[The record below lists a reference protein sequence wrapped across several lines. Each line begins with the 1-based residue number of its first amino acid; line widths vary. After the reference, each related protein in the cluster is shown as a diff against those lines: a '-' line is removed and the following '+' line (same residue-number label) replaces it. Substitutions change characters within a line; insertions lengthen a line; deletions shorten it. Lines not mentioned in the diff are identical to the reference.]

1 MQVQASPPKAPIPP
15 HQLPLWVPG
24 KVLGSSDAH
33 NWRGVSYRLYD
44 YGGQDVEIPPMDC
57 HMLVQYVQGETPMD
71 RQVEGGGWTRT
82 RCNPG
87 NFSLLSR
94 VAESHWHWTSRI
106 HVNHVYLTKDL
117 INRVAG
123 DIRGEE
129 VSEVHLHDIV
139 EGEDAAVSRI
149 VSAIANEARGAQLGG
164 ALYAESLAIQL
175 AVELLRNFASCVYR
189 RQSVTR
195 QLSPRAIAMLI
206 EFVEDRLDQ
215 NIAIEDMAD
224 ILGMGVWT
232 FNRHLG
238 QTVGKSAYAFVI
250 ERRMARARQLLKDG
264 VMPIKEIAATCGFSD
279 QAHMTRMFRAKLGVT
294 PAQYRQ
300 SS

>member
-1 MQVQASPPKAPIPP
+1 MQVQASPPKYPIAP
-15 HQLPLWVPG
+15 HQLPIWVPG
-24 KVLGSSDAH
+24 KVLGSSDKQS
-33 NWRGVSYRLYD
+33 WRGVSYRLYD
-44 YGGQDVEIPPMDC
+44 YNGQDVEIPPMDC
-57 HMLVQYVQGETPMD
+57 HMLVQYVEGETPMD
-71 RQVEGGGWTRT
+71 RQIEGGGWTRT

-106 HVNHVYLTKDL
+106 HVNHVYLTKDIL
-117 INRVAG
+117 NRVAG

-139 EGEDAAVSRI
+139 EGKDETITRI
-149 VSAIANEARGAQLGG
+149 VWAIAREAGEEHLGG

-189 RQSVTR
+189 RETLAR
-195 QLSPRAIAMLI
+195 RLSTQAIALLA
-206 EFVEDRLDQ
+206 EFVEDRLEH
-215 NIAIEDMAD
+215 NIAIEDMAN

-232 FNRHLG
+232 FNRHLS
-238 QTVGKSAYAFVI
+238 QTVGKSAYAFVL
-250 ERRMARARQLLKDG
+250 ERRMERARSLLKNG
-264 VMPIKEIAATCGFSD
+264 NLPIKSIAAACGFSD

-294 PAQYRQ
+294 PRQ
-300 SS
+300 FRNAV